1 LRKLESQIAAKTRQ
15 AGEAK
20 NLTAQAK
27 NNLDLFQE
35 QYKAGQRQ
43 VMDVVGVYETFAR
56 AQEAEVSLKFEAA
69 KLRVE
74 MARVLG
80 VLADGELI

>member
-1 LRKLESQIAAKTRQ
+1 
-15 AGEAK
+15 
-20 NLTAQAK
+20 
-27 NNLDLFQE
+27 
-35 QYKAGQRQ
+35 
-43 VMDVVGVYETFAR
+43 VYETFAR